1 MLPLAPRRVL
11 RTSRQMSWFLLGI
24 PIASLATVLLP
35 LAMGKSMD
43 GFLLPTAVMA
53 IMVLIAIFL
62 VKTTALSLTNDAI
75 HYQSL
80 LRKVDI
86 GLADVVKVE
95 SAFGF
100 VAFSYKPYQRIVVT
114 VRKTSGD
121 KEKEIILNGGLFDQR
136 EIKQWVE
143 ACNATLH
150 KSS

>member
-1 MLPLAPRRVL
+1 
-11 RTSRQMSWFLLGI
+11 MSWFLLGLPAAVFAALFI
-24 PIASLATVLLP
+24 PIV
-35 LAMGKSMD
+35 MGKAA
-43 GFLLPTAVMA
+43 LLDFDTLFMITAIGIVL
-53 IMVLIAIFL
+53 LIAILLF
-62 VKTTALSLTNDAI
+62 KTTALSVTNDAI

-86 GLADVVKVE
+86 ALADVVKVE
-95 SAFGF
+95 SVFGF

-114 VRKTSGD
+114 VRKTFGD

-150 KSS
+150 KSL

>member
-1 MLPLAPRRVL
+1 MLPLAPMRVL
-11 RTSRQMSWFLLGI
+11 RTSQQTTWFLVGM
-24 PIASLATVLLP
+24 PGAVLVFSSIVTL
-35 LAMGKSMD
+35 KESS
-43 GFLLPTAVMA
+43 FWLPTTMVA
-53 IMVLIAIFL
+53 IMLVIAIFL
-62 VKTTALSLTNDAI
+62 VKTTTLSLSHDAI

-86 GLADVVKVE
+86 ALADVVKVE